1 MLNARYLVP
10 VIMETPP
17 NEAMKPGERVST
29 RVAFQM
35 LTNDKNEKFIPA
47 FTDQDELV
55 KNTVQPRHQVAVL
68 TVRDFAMVFS
78 QNPICKGFV
87 INPFGDNM
95 CLTRE
100 QLENLFQHARQ
111 VPRQQGQ
118 QDGKALVGGAPSLSS
133 QVDMAMNNLKK
144 EKEMEAYIRA
154 AKETEARKAAEAEE
168 SEDKPKIQQTVN
180 PVSAA
185 EKPQELID
193 ALSRYLKKQ
202 KGVKRAYLQ
211 LMLGEQPHY
220 LIAAECDDDRAAVF
234 AAIKAEAGTYTDL
247 AVKVV
252 DVASDSA
259 KDLVSGEKPFYE
271 KKRFGLFS

>member
-1 MLNARYLVP
+1 M
-10 VIMETPP
+10 
-17 NEAMKPGERVST
+17 
-29 RVAFQM
+29 
-35 LTNDKNEKFIPA
+35 
-47 FTDQDELV
+47 
-55 KNTVQPRHQVAVL
+55 
-68 TVRDFAMVFS
+68 
-78 QNPICKGFV
+78 
-87 INPFGDNM
+87 
-95 CLTRE
+95 
-100 QLENLFQHARQ
+100 
-111 VPRQQGQ
+111 
-118 QDGKALVGGAPSLSS
+118 
-133 QVDMAMNNLKK
+133 
-144 EKEMEAYIRA
+144 
-154 AKETEARKAAEAEE
+154 ARKAAEAEE

-220 LIAAECDDDRAAVF
+220 LIAVECDDDRAAVF

>member
-1 MLNARYLVP
+1 
-10 VIMETPP
+10 
-17 NEAMKPGERVST
+17 
-29 RVAFQM
+29 M

-111 VPRQQGQ
+111 VPRQQ
-118 QDGKALVGGAPSLSS
+118 DGKVLVGGAPSLSS

-144 EKEMEAYIRA
+144 EKEMELTSVLPRRLRQ
-154 AKETEARKAAEAEE
+154 ERLPRQRN
-168 SEDKPKIQQTVN
+168 PKIS
-180 PVSAA
+180 PRF
-185 EKPQELID
+185 
-193 ALSRYLKKQ
+193 SRRSIRFLRLKSP
-202 KGVKRAYLQ
+202 R
-211 LMLGEQPHY
+211 
-220 LIAAECDDDRAAVF
+220 
-234 AAIKAEAGTYTDL
+234 
-247 AVKVV
+247 
-252 DVASDSA
+252 S
-259 KDLVSGEKPFYE
+259 
-271 KKRFGLFS
+271 